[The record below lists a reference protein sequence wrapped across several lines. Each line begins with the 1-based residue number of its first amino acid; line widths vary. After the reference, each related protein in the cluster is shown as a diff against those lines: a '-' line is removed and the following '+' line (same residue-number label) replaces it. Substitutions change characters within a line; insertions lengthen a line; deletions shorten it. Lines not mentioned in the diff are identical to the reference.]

1 MLISETEFDKNV
13 NEMIFVEKMIFSVR
27 FKKFIPQRC
36 SICIIIDNISTFV
49 YYGIKVIFV
58 QRTRELD
65 PLKRE

>member
-36 SICIIIDNISTFV
+36 LLFILI
-49 YYGIKVIFV
+49 
-58 QRTRELD
+58 EM
-65 PLKRE
+65 

>member
-36 SICIIIDNISTFV
+36 HICNQIYIIKKKCYN
-49 YYGIKVIFV
+49 
-58 QRTRELD
+58 RTYVKYI
-65 PLKRE
+65 LKR

>member
-36 SICIIIDNISTFV
+36 SFNKLVDKNMN
-49 YYGIKVIFV
+49 
-58 QRTRELD
+58 Q
-65 PLKRE
+65 

>member
-36 SICIIIDNISTFV
+36 QIRRWIEKNT
-49 YYGIKVIFV
+49 
-58 QRTRELD
+58 TLM
-65 PLKRE
+65 LL